1 MLQDSPW
8 AFGADPRNDVALDPA
23 HLRTALAKPENAI
36 IAVES
41 SDDSPLLVAA
51 AGIYRVDNPK
61 FSHRAKLWGVFVES
75 DYRGRGL
82 GNAVTL
88 AAIDLA
94 SSWNGVTY
102 IDAGVSES
110 SPSALRLYKRLGFVE
125 WGREPEST
133 QYDGQR
139 FDEIFLSRRVP
150 DDGSA

>member
-1 MLQDSPW
+1 M
-8 AFGADPRNDVALDPA
+8 
-23 HLRTALAKPENAI
+23 
-36 IAVES
+36 ES
-41 SDDSPLLVAA
+41 SDDSPLLIAV

-61 FSHRAKLWGVFVES
+61 FSHRAKLWGVFVDS

-82 GNAVTL
+82 GHAITS

-94 SSWNGVTY
+94 CSWAGVAY

-110 SPSALRLYKRLGFVE
+110 APSALRVYKNLGFVE

-150 DDGSA
+150 DGGCT